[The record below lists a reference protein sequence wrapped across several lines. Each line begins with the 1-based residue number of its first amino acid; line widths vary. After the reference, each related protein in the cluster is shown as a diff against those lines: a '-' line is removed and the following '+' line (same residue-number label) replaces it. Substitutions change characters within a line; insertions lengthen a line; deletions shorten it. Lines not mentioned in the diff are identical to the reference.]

1 MPILYAPILEQAG
14 FISSGSEPVVNYV
27 ARLDGVSQ
35 YWQFTGNI
43 AIPINGSIEI
53 DLLYDPNTSID
64 NDYILC
70 SDSSTSTS
78 SFFLSRET
86 IGVGGSGIISS
97 YTIDGQVSNSFP
109 YDNKFHTIKYEFDNN
124 SGSIRFLGTRFNIQQ
139 LSSGIFKNFRVK
151 DSLGDVVNEVPL
163 TNKEQ
168 GATQLATVGSIN
180 AFMPNYSSDVWEVD
194 NYASN

>member
-1 MPILYAPILEQAG
+1 MPILHAPILEQAG
-14 FISSGSEPVVNYV
+14 FIESAKAVVNYV

-35 YWQFTGNI
+35 YWQFTGNVT
-43 AIPINGSIEI
+43 IPINGSIEI

-70 SDSSTSTS
+70 SESSTSTS
-78 SFFLSRET
+78 SFFLSREV

-97 YTIDGQVSNSFP
+97 YTIDGQNSNSLP
-109 YDNKFHTIKYEFDNN
+109 YDNKFHTIKYEFDNS
-124 SGSIRFLGTRFNIQQ
+124 SGSLRFLGVRFNIQQ
-139 LSSGIFKNFRVK
+139 LSSGIFKSFRVK
-151 DSLGDVVNEVPL
+151 DGSGNVINEIPL

-168 GATQLATVGSIN
+168 GATQVATVGSVN